1 MPSTLLLAAR
11 CLRPEVATEPFVIHS
26 RGASLSQPLAP
37 LEPPRA
43 RSHSFTDTSKRERA
57 PPSLQI
63 HLQSHWRKALLNDT
77 IPPPP
82 GSLAQGQP
90 SSPPSYRPLVAAQ
103 AAHAA
108 ATAMMN
114 GADIKKAVAAQA
126 KKKKRRKGDNLKP
139 IITSDQTGSSL
150 SESPALA
157 DPESPSSTSEDDP
170 AETTADEEDSEDY
183 CKGGYHPVH
192 VGETYNNGRYVVIR
206 KLGWGHF
213 STVWLSRDTTTG
225 KHVALKVVRSA
236 AHYTET
242 AIDEIKLL
250 NRVVQANPNHPG
262 RRYVVSLLDSFE
274 HKGPNG
280 LHVCMV
286 FEVLG
291 ENLLGLIK
299 RWNHR
304 GIPMPLVKQITK
316 QVLLGLDYLHREC
329 GIIHTD
335 LKPENVLIEIGDVEQ
350 IVKAFVKEDKDSAK
364 GSNPNG
370 RRRRRTLI
378 TGSQPLPS
386 PLNASFTNLDKTA
399 TLHGPSSLNQIVND
413 TTANSN
419 HEGLSMIE
427 QLKLRAKENQ
437 EKEEEEHQK
446 AREKTTD
453 PLEKDL
459 AGVSL
464 DSKKNSELDK
474 ASKASKASD
483 VPIGEIISVKIAD
496 LGNACWVG
504 HHFTNDIQT
513 RQYRSP
519 EVILGSKWGAS
530 TDVWSMACMVF
541 ELITGDYLFDPQSG
555 TKYGKDDDH
564 IAQIIEL
571 LGPFPKNLC
580 LSGKWSQDI
589 FNRKGEL
596 RNIHRLRHWALPD
609 VLREK
614 YHFSVE
620 EAQRISNFL
629 IPMLDLPP
637 EGRANAGGMSNHDFL
652 KGTKGMDNITVD
664 VQVGTKGEGID
675 GWATEVKKR

>member
-1 MPSTLLLAAR
+1 MSSLLKNLLTTSNNGHRSTGAANNTNMKDR
-11 CLRPEVATEPFVIHS
+11 T
-26 RGASLSQPLAP
+26 
-37 LEPPRA
+37 
-43 RSHSFTDTSKRERA
+43 
-57 PPSLQI
+57 
-63 HLQSHWRKALLNDT
+63 
-77 IPPPP
+77 
-82 GSLAQGQP
+82 P
-90 SSPPSYRPLVAAQ
+90 SS
-103 AAHAA
+103 
-108 ATAMMN
+108 
-114 GADIKKAVAAQA
+114 
-126 KKKKRRKGDNLKP
+126 
-139 IITSDQTGSSL
+139 SS
-150 SESPALA
+150 SR
-157 DPESPSSTSEDDP
+157 EDA

-183 CKGGYHPVH
+183 CKGGYHPVT
-192 VGETYNNGRYVVIR
+192 VGEQFKDGKYTVVR

-213 STVWLSRDTTTG
+213 STVWLSRDNVTG

-250 NRVVQANPNHPG
+250 NKIVAAKPDHPG
-262 RRYVVSLLDSFE
+262 RKHVVSLLDSFE

-280 LHVCMV
+280 THVCMV

-350 IVKAFVKEDKDSAK
+350 IVKTHVKEEPKDKKED
-364 GSNPNG
+364 NPNG

-386 PLNASFTNLDKTA
+386 PLNASFNHADLMRFPGSTPGSHT
-399 TLHGPSSLNQIVND
+399 SLNQMM
-413 TTANSN
+413 
-419 HEGLSMIE
+419 HEGGS
-427 QLKLRAKENQ
+427 KDSSPKT
-437 EKEEEEHQK
+437 EKEEEEKHKQ
-446 AREKTTD
+446 REKTA
-453 PLEKDL
+453 DL
-459 AGVSL
+459 LTREVSGISL
-464 DSKKNSELDK
+464 DKSSSSDKSETTGYEK
-474 ASKASKASD
+474 
-483 VPIGEIISVKIAD
+483 ISVKIAD
-496 LGNACWVG
+496 LGNACWTG

-519 EVILGSKWGAS
+519 EVILGAKWGAS
-530 TDVWSMACMVF
+530 TDVWSMAAMVF

-571 LGPFPKNLC
+571 LGPFPKSLC
-580 LSGKWSQDI
+580 LSGKWSQEI

-609 VLREK
+609 VLKEK
-614 YHFSVE
+614 YHFKE
-620 EAQRISNFL
+620 DEARKVAEFL
-629 IPMLDLPP
+629 IPMLELVP
-637 EGRANAGGMSNHDFL
+637 EKRANAGGMAGAEWLED
-652 KGTKGMDNITVD
+652 TVGMRGVRIEGLA
-664 VQVGTKGEGID
+664 VGSKGEGIE
-675 GWATEVKKR
+675 GWACEVKKR